1 MSRLYYETEEIVV
14 KKKKGWV
21 DIDSD
26 FTQVYDCFADI
37 SKHINNP
44 TSWKLLFWL
53 LANES
58 NKHNGFRT
66 NASVRKKFNSYLTT
80 NSIKPKPIAKQTFYN
95 ALDELEKAK
104 AITQVERGFYYFSAF
119 IFWRNN
125 KEERLQFI
133 ENEAR
138 DKSYNPKAQ
147 KLLKE
152 GSTAQLLQE

>member
-1 MSRLYYETEEIVV
+1 MIRLYYETDEIVV

-21 DIDSD
+21 EIDND

-66 NASVRKKFNSYLTT
+66 DASVISKFNNYLGN
-80 NSIKPKPIAKQTFYN
+80 NSIKRKSISRGTFYN
-95 ALDELEKAK
+95 ALDELKEAK
-104 AITQVERGFYYFSAF
+104 AITQVTRGFYYFSPY
-119 IFWRNN
+119 IF
-125 KEERLQFI
+125 
-133 ENEAR
+133 
-138 DKSYNPKAQ
+138 
-147 KLLKE
+147 
-152 GSTAQLLQE
+152 